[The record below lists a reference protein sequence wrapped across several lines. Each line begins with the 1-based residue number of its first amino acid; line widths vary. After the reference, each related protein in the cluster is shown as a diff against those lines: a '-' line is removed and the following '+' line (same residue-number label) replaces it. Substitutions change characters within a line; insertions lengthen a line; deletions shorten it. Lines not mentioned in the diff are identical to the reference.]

1 MQLSAWKIGTEI
13 AGAVLVACSL
23 SLAGCWASKGD
34 QMLTKEQAVA
44 VATQEFVK
52 HGRSASDY
60 NITIEPYHADSTMVW
75 FDRKGPFPVPGGK
88 HGVLVNQT
96 TGHAVFLPGE

>member
-1 MQLSAWKIGTEI
+1 
-13 AGAVLVACSL
+13 
-23 SLAGCWASKGD
+23 
-34 QMLTKEQAVA
+34 MLTKERAVA

-60 NITIEPYHADSTMVW
+60 NVTIEPYHADSTQWMVW
-75 FDRKGPFPVPGGK
+75 FDRKGPFPLPGGK
-88 HGVLVNQT
+88 HGVLVDKS